1 MAGATGLQAEQG
13 RSEQQ
18 HDMAN
23 HHRGFLISQRRH
35 TLVRTLLEGTSAH
48 LYRPDNRQN
57 REIPPNPQTFTRLA
71 FTPRCAKPAMIQPVV
86 AFRCTER
93 GESVAFRSAA
103 SSESEQTPLRPCLGS
118 STEPQAKPHLPT
130 KQKQS
135 SPGYWVRNA
144 MIDEETI
151 RLDQFLKFAGAVGTG
166 GEAKMRIQSGEVFVN
181 GVVELRRRKQ
191 LRHGDTVQFEDGEY
205 LVEFGEADDH

>member
-1 MAGATGLQAEQG
+1 
-13 RSEQQ
+13 
-18 HDMAN
+18 
-23 HHRGFLISQRRH
+23 
-35 TLVRTLLEGTSAH
+35 
-48 LYRPDNRQN
+48 
-57 REIPPNPQTFTRLA
+57 
-71 FTPRCAKPAMIQPVV
+71 
-86 AFRCTER
+86 
-93 GESVAFRSAA
+93 
-103 SSESEQTPLRPCLGS
+103 
-118 STEPQAKPHLPT
+118 
-130 KQKQS
+130 
-135 SPGYWVRNA
+135 